1 VLLCLWLVIRSF
13 IIWVLIGGTRYW
25 VLSVWFSY
33 LSRMSLPSTLSLS
46 LSCSLVRCSLKTGRD
61 TDDRWLLFKYG
72 GRLRNISPMALHDD
86 QLEAMRGEK
95 VEEEVTDASI

>member
-1 VLLCLWLVIRSF
+1 
-13 IIWVLIGGTRYW
+13 
-25 VLSVWFSY
+25 
-33 LSRMSLPSTLSLS
+33 MSLPSTLSLS

>member
-1 VLLCLWLVIRSF
+1 MVPCLIS
-13 IIWVLIGGTRYW
+13 
-25 VLSVWFSY
+25 
-33 LSRMSLPSTLSLS
+33 PA
-46 LSCSLVRCSLKTGRD
+46 

-95 VEEEVTDASI
+95 VEEEVTDVSI

>member
-1 VLLCLWLVIRSF
+1 
-13 IIWVLIGGTRYW
+13 
-25 VLSVWFSY
+25 
-33 LSRMSLPSTLSLS
+33 MSLPSTLSIS
-46 LSCSLVRCSLKTGRD
+46 LSCFLIRSLKTGRD